1 MKSLK
6 PWTLSV
12 LIFLLP
18 ACGQQLVEFP
28 NPDASTHDTRTAD
41 RPNGDAVGAD
51 LGISDVPTTDAAGVD
66 AAPPDDPIRDAA
78 NEPLDALVPD
88 SAGRDSGRIETAP
101 NDARIVDAFAT
112 DPRAVDAPIVDDS
125 GVPLPALDGAPLD
138 VPIIDTA
145 TSERTNLEASTN
157 DTEGSACRQS
167 PVALGTADNFAVL
180 AGSSVTN
187 TGPTSV
193 TGDLGASPG
202 TSITGFPPG
211 TVVGTQHAGDAT
223 AAQAV
228 ADLTTAYNDAAGRT
242 LCAVT
247 VAGNLGGQTL
257 GPGLYKS
264 TSSLAISSG
273 DLTLDAQG
281 DATAVFIFQIAST
294 LTTTSGRQIVL
305 SGGAKATNVFWQV
318 GTSATLG
325 SASVFR
331 GTLMADQSVTLN
343 TGASLTGRA
352 LARIAGVTLDANP
365 ILKPTP

>member
-6 PWTLSV
+6 PWTLS
-12 LIFLLP
+12 LFLFLLP

-28 NPDASTHDTRTAD
+28 NPDAGSADTRTPD
-41 RPNGDAVGAD
+41 RPNGDGVEAD
-51 LGISDVPTTDAAGVD
+51 LGVPDVPTTDAAGVD
-66 AAPPDDPIRDAA
+66 ASPPDEPNPDAA
-78 NEPLDALVPD
+78 NDSLDASLPD
-88 SAGRDSGRIETAP
+88 SADRDSGRIETAP
-101 NDARIVDAFAT
+101 NDARSIDAFST
-112 DPRAVDAPIVDDS
+112 DARAVDAPIVDDS
-125 GVPLPALDGAPLD
+125 GVPLPALDGATID
-138 VPIIDTA
+138 VAIIDTA
-145 TSERTNLEASTN
+145 TSERTNLEVSTH
-157 DTEGSACRQS
+157 DAERSACRQA

-193 TGDLGASPG
+193 TGDLGVSPG

-211 TVVGTQHAGDAT
+211 AVVGTQHAGDTT

-228 ADLTTAYNDAAGRT
+228 ADLTAAYNDAAGRT

-257 GPGLYKS
+257 APGLYKS

-273 DLTLDAQG
+273 DLTLDALG

-305 SGGAKATNVFWQV
+305 SGGAMATNVFWQV

-325 SASVFR
+325 SGSVFR

-343 TGASLTGRA
+343 TGATLNGRA
-352 LARIAGVTLDANP
+352 LARIAGVTLDSNP
-365 ILKPTP
+365 ILKSTP